1 MRRRQQPPLP
11 KRYGLDPARL
21 RLPEDGDWPSLREHL
36 IHRLPRVEPAR
47 IDEMLRAG
55 EIVDLDGPLGLDS
68 PYVPGGAVWF
78 HRDLPAEHP
87 VPFDIP
93 IVYRDDT
100 ILVADKPHFLATIP
114 RGSHILQTALV
125 KLRRELDLP
134 DLIPAHRL
142 DRATAGLVLFVIDP
156 AARGAYQTLF
166 QRQHVRKEY
175 EAVAGIRPGLD
186 FPVELVSRIIKEK
199 HILAAQEV
207 PGPPNARTRIELV
220 ESRGELGRYRLHP
233 ATGRTHQLRLHM
245 NSLGIPILGDDF
257 YPVITDKQLDDYRR
271 PLQLLAAT
279 LEFTDPRTGEPRRF
293 ETTRSLQA
301 WTDPDDWAAG
311 PPAPAD
317 AAEPAHR
324 PPGGSTP
331 GHFGRRT

>member
-21 RLPEDGDWPSLREHL
+21 RLPDEGDWTSLREHL

-47 IDEMLRAG
+47 IEEMLRSG

-68 PYVPGGAVWF
+68 PYIPGGAVWF
-78 HRDLPAEHP
+78 HRDLPEEQP

-125 KLRRELDLP
+125 RLRRDLDLP
-134 DLIPAHRL
+134 DLVPAHRL

-156 AARGAYQTLF
+156 AHRGAYQMLF
-166 QRQHVRKEY
+166 QRQQVRKEY
-175 EAVAGIRPGLD
+175 EAVAGHHPGLD
-186 FPVELVSRIIKEK
+186 FPVALESRIIKEK
-199 HILAAQEV
+199 HVLAAQEV
-207 PGPPNARTRIELV
+207 PGPPNARTRVELIEQ
-220 ESRGELGRYRLHP
+220 RDELARYRLYP

-257 YPVITDKQLDDYRR
+257 YPEITDKRLDDYSR

-279 LEFTDPRTGEPRRF
+279 LEFTDPRNGEIRRF
-293 ETTRSLQA
+293 DSSRSLQA
-301 WTDPDDWAAG
+301 WTDPHGWAAG
-311 PPAPAD
+311 PVTD
-317 AAEPAHR
+317 H
-324 PPGGSTP
+324 
-331 GHFGRRT
+331 